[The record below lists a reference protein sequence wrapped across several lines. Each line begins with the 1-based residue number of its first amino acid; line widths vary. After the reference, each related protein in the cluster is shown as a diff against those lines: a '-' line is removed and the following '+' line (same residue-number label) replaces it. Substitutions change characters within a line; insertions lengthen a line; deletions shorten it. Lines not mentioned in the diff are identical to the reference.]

1 MLNYSFYSFNFTNGW
16 LRFVFHF
23 QSVLTIFMLNYM
35 FLKCLFYIGLKAICI
50 TILFFKLSNL
60 WSYIASVS
68 NVDVHVCF
76 LYLLDWSH
84 KGFIHW
90 IHLPKKKKIHIFLKS
105 IFSRLCLLHYFLCL
119 FFCCF
124 SKSLDKTVIMQF
136 LTHFL
141 TEWIYSKTANFLQM
155 TAAVAT

>member
-1 MLNYSFYSFNFTNGW
+1 
-16 LRFVFHF
+16 
-23 QSVLTIFMLNYM
+23 MLNYM

-50 TILFFKLSNL
+50 VILFFKLSNL

-76 LYLLDWSH
+76 LYLPDWSH

-90 IHLPKKKKIHIFLKS
+90 IHLPKKKKNHIKKKS
-105 IFSRLCLLHYFLCL
+105 IFSRLCLLFKLIERFYVYHLLHYSLCL
-119 FFCCF
+119 LFRCF

-136 LTHFL
+136 LTRFL
-141 TEWIYSKTANFLQM
+141 TEWIYFKTANFLQM
-155 TAAVAT
+155 TAVAET